1 MTKNRGGA
9 GSTIRMH
16 VALKNLDNS
25 IIESSKLERELHGE
39 KVEKTVE
46 RTIHEFLIASGVSQQ
61 EVIKFGEQA
70 HHIYLADLSYIAG
83 NPNLNI
89 LPIRYARLESL
100 SPSYDSLK
108 TDSLKPKERKVILKE
123 IVEAMLAAHKETF
136 TWELNSDQVTGL
148 VAKID
153 LNCDDD
159 RRYKNKILQHTY
171 CVRRVNQ
178 FAKEKL
184 FPHSSNAMFPTKHED
199 VVKVI
204 DKIEVAYRKNG
215 LKSTGSKINKSSI
228 ESIVERHLKNWKPFA
243 SKVWLS
249 STDSTT
255 SVPHSPYSMEIERY
269 LMGAKKQF
277 SFYMNRNA
285 EDMLSG
291 REPSGTK
298 RDFRPDFLS
307 TAGVMVEFKS
317 LPKQGLVAFIALPDS
332 FSRTKALARLLASHQ
347 NQLGLPEIKASMM
360 QDLNQAIEVRSMQAT
375 TSESERLVEFIT
387 EFCEE
392 LKP

>member
-1 MTKNRGGA
+1 MTKSRGGA
-9 GSTIRMH
+9 GSTISMH

-46 RTIHEFLIASGVSQQ
+46 RTIHEFLIASGVSKQ

-136 TWELNSDQVTGL
+136 TRELNSNQVTGL

-204 DKIEVAYRKNG
+204 DKIEVAYRKKG
-215 LKSTGSKINKSSI
+215 LKRSGGKINNSSI